1 MRHQCDRE
9 KSETVSLEIR
19 IESLNRY
26 QSSNRHSS
34 DRLHFVR
41 KLFKGHSCSDVSSNV
56 TSIQKVQA
64 LRDQQIERNLPAL
77 GNEVVQG
84 KFCLCPSEIPHFNQC
99 AWTRRN
105 IESSQKRLNRLCVL
119 LIYRSYRLWK
129 LSDLAHIGHLQGTVH
144 KNYTS
149 RCWTEWKMS
158 GFILPPELIRRTA
171 KR

>member
-1 MRHQCDRE
+1 LLRFPSGSNQPSAARHRANGQLANSGGFECHTELEPILISFLLSPQWRITEIKCNAMRHQCDRE

-99 AWTRRN
+99 A
-105 IESSQKRLNRLCVL
+105 
-119 LIYRSYRLWK
+119 
-129 LSDLAHIGHLQGTVH
+129 
-144 KNYTS
+144 
-149 RCWTEWKMS
+149 
-158 GFILPPELIRRTA
+158 
-171 KR
+171 